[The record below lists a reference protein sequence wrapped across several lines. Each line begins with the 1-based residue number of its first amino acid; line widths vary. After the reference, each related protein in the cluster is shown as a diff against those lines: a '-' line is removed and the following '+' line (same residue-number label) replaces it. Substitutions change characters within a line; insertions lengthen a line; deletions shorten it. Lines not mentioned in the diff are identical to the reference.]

1 MGYLFEKLP
10 VCFKGYF
17 NRAVLPQN
25 VSAVPLEQCIIKKE
39 AYLKAG
45 GIDLDKE
52 PLERA
57 IDFAG
62 RLKKWDI
69 RLCWMQNLQQ
79 FIRDRK

>member
-45 GIDLDKE
+45 GIALDKE

-62 RLKKWDI
+62 RLKKAGYQIMLDAK
-69 RLCWMQNLQQ
+69 LTAVY
-79 FIRDRK
+79 KE